1 MASDPAPS
9 GRWRPRT
16 RGRRVALGIWAG
28 LATFVI
34 LLVLD
39 GLWAGRD
46 LVRGLTSARAEL
58 TVGIES
64 IVTGDP
70 EAAAPHFAAAREA
83 ADHAVSSVGHP
94 SLGLAGLLPI
104 VGNNIEAAFRK

>member
-1 MASDPAPS
+1 MTSDPAPS

-39 GLWAGRD
+39 GIWAGRG
-46 LVRGLTSARAEL
+46 LVRGLTNARSEL
-58 TVGIES
+58 TVAIES
-64 IVTGDP
+64 MFSGDR
-70 EAAAPHFAAAREA
+70 EAPAPHVIAGREG
-83 ADHAVSSVGHP
+83 AVDAV
-94 SLGLAGLLPI
+94 
-104 VGNNIEAAFRK
+104 

>member
-1 MASDPAPS
+1 MARDPAPS

-16 RGRRVALGIWAG
+16 RGRRVALGVWAG
-28 LATFVI
+28 LLTFVI

-39 GLWAGRD
+39 GIWAGRG

-58 TVGIES
+58 TVAIES

-70 EAAAPHFAAAREA
+70 EAAAPHFAAAKEA
-83 ADHAVSSVGHP
+83 ADDAV
-94 SLGLAGLLPI
+94 
-104 VGNNIEAAFRK
+104 